1 MATLRDTIITSK
13 SADRMLRR
21 VSPIYDNSYVGLWMF
36 EAIGREYDKLWEI
49 VDTLPDQM
57 FPETTT
63 WAIELWEKRY
73 GIIPAPGLS
82 LEERRRN
89 LASRRVSPR
98 PFIPALL
105 EWYILTQTGRTSE
118 VADNIRA
125 YTFGVYITSDGG
137 LNNVE
142 TSQIRTYINRNKPSH
157 LSYDLA
163 FQALSTIGIAVET
176 AYWRFPYQM
185 TGNLK
190 AGEHPQ
196 HNIVFGAGSASI
208 CVSPETAAYLHPYD
222 LTGTKP
228 ETNTLA
234 ALSDAG
240 FDVEAAARGYMAAYP
255 MADGHEAGRIPE
267 PSTGAGLA
275 DGGIT
280 ARADFTGYAYPY
292 PLTGT
297 DPDISTASAA
307 ETSPIRASPEGTA
320 YSIAYR
326 MCGTTNSGQS

>member
-1 MATLRDTIITSK
+1 MFDVFLNQKENAES
-13 SADRMLRR
+13 
-21 VSPIYDNSYVGLWMF
+21 VSPNEV
-36 EAIGREYDKLWEI
+36 KKK
-49 VDTLPDQM
+49 
-57 FPETTT
+57 
-63 WAIELWEKRY
+63 IELYK
-73 GIIPAPGLS
+73 PA
-82 LEERRRN
+82 
-89 LASRRVSPR
+89 
-98 PFIPALL
+98 
-105 EWYILTQTGRTSE
+105 
-118 VADNIRA
+118 
-125 YTFGVYITSDGG
+125 
-137 LNNVE
+137 
-142 TSQIRTYINRNKPSH
+142 H
-157 LSYDLA
+157 LGYVLG
-163 FQALSTIGIAVET
+163 FQAVHKIGILIET

-190 AGEHPQ
+190 AGERPQ
-196 HNIVFGAGSASI
+196 YNIVFGAGSASI

-240 FDVEAAARGYMAAYP
+240 FDVEAAGRGYMTAYP
-255 MADGHEAGRIPE
+255 MADGHEAGGIPE

-297 DPDISTASAA
+297 EPDISTASAA